1 MLETASQQAAREER
15 EYQLELVDEMNEHIR
30 KIRDELDD
38 LDDGW
43 DWGPSMSHVLQSK
56 RSDGFS
62 DVWRVST
69 GFNGEIE
76 DSKRDEL
83 ENERREKEAAEYQ
96 AQRQKICEEKASRL
110 QTLALDVVLRC
121 LAYRYCINI
130 HLYSSILRFEF
141 NQIF

>member
-1 MLETASQQAAREER
+1 MLLDRSELVCNLADLERSDDEVLETASQQAAREER

-96 AQRQKICEEKASRL
+96 AQRQKICEEKASCL
-110 QTLALDVVLRC
+110 QALTLDVVLRW
-121 LAYRYCINI
+121 LA
-130 HLYSSILRFEF
+130 
-141 NQIF
+141 